1 MIEND
6 GGMGRVVFA
15 FVASTAGAITSLGFM
30 NLKTM
35 TRVQIFLAFFTS
47 FSFAFFFSPVV
58 IVGVQSWTDQ
68 PRLQGAIYW
77 LLATGSQTFITLA
90 VKWGSRLFGFQQET
104 PK

>member
-6 GGMGRVVFA
+6 GGMGKELFSLL
-15 FVASTAGAITSLGFM
+15 ASVAGAITSLGFL
-30 NLKTM
+30 NLQTM
-35 TRVQIFLAFFTS
+35 TRVQIFLSFFTS

-58 IVGVQSWTDQ
+58 IAGVQSWTDQ
-68 PRLQGAIYW
+68 ARLQGAIYW

-90 VKWGSRLFGFQQET
+90 IKWGSRLFGFQQES